1 MSRLCIWYETVR
13 RKKNKHARRVHCPL
27 LLNFGGCRTKLRCT
41 AVAKNFSALRRD
53 FPLCQ
58 GIPRAAGSHSLGAD
72 GGGGGGGG
80 GGDDAARAVL
90 AEERMSARKYGIPK
104 GQAELLGTVR
114 DRKPG
119 NKVSKTNFQGCP
131 RGANGS
137 RIPGPSR
144 RDQSACVELRGS
156 PG

>member
-1 MSRLCIWYETVR
+1 MSSLAPFWWVPYQAGPPVHRGGQKFLCLE
-13 RKKNKHARRVHCPL
+13 AR
-27 LLNFGGCRTKLRCT
+27 F
-41 AVAKNFSALRRD
+41 
-53 FPLCQ
+53 
-58 GIPRAAGSHSLGAD
+58 GIPKAAGSHSFGAD

-137 RIPGPSR
+137 RIPGPAR